1 MRLPEKIAAKL
12 SPTEGNPILLFD
24 GVCNLCNNTVDFI
37 IRRDRKK
44 TLLFAS
50 LQSSF
55 GQEIKSILHKDIDSI
70 VFIEDSKLFIKSEA
84 ALKIA
89 AYLGF
94 PYNLLL
100 IGKILPKKWRD
111 KSYDYVARNRYK
123 WFNRKD
129 SCRIP
134 APEERNRF
142 IENF

>member
-1 MRLPEKIAAKL
+1 MRLPETIANTSNL
-12 SPTEGNPILLFD
+12 NEGKPILLFD
-24 GVCNLCNNTVDFI
+24 GVCNLCNSTVDFI

-44 TLLFAS
+44 TLFFAS
-50 LQSSF
+50 LQSPF
-55 GQEIKSILHKDIDSI
+55 GQEIKKQLPKDIDSI
-70 VFIEDSKLFIKSEA
+70 VFIENGKLFIKSEA

-100 IGKILPKKWRD
+100 VGKILPRKWRD
-111 KSYDYVARNRYK
+111 ASYDYVARNRYK